1 VDPLGRGGSLKDE
14 ITYIEGTIVYP
25 SSVVAAKSLLVASRS
40 HHSSVLYLLEHV
52 NICLVLFFSS
62 LLVVEV
68 DAWGVEVEV
77 GGDDRLSPVEQ
88 FMLVLRLQS
97 RKGSSSTQWP
107 AWILSLL

>member
-1 VDPLGRGGSLKDE
+1 MVLLGQGGSAKDKV
-14 ITYIEGTIVYP
+14 THNKGMLVYP
-25 SSVVAAKSLLVASRS
+25 FGVIAAKSLLVASRS

-52 NICLVLFFSS
+52 NVCLVLFFSS

-77 GGDDRLSPVEQ
+77 RGDDRLSPVEQ
-88 FMLVLRLQS
+88 FMLVLRHQS